1 MGRIILIVALLLS
14 LTPQDIKWKK
24 TWPEALKE
32 AKASKKLAI
41 LIFFNKG
48 LKDCRQFEAETLP
61 NSAVIAALQQHVCAL
76 IDPDGTDEDNALWQK
91 HGQARPPM
99 TYVYDP
105 DGKMLTTISALKAE
119 YYAGALAAAK
129 PAYFDKILPAREALA
144 RDPNQADKH
153 VMLGEAYIKL
163 NNNAESAAAYAKA
176 VDILVKK
183 NDKSGALKVL
193 EAQLESYYTVKW
205 YVAGKEAC
213 KKILELD
220 PADGSKLGAKATW
233 VLGCAAC
240 DEKKYPDA
248 VTIMKPACERYKDS
262 PIIDKMLFTLGSAYM
277 YSRDNASAIAV
288 FEEIVKK
295 YPNSETKSV
304 AEIQLDKLRK

>member
-1 MGRIILIVALLLS
+1 MGRIVLTFALLLS
-14 LTPQDIKWKK
+14 LTPQEIKWK
-24 TWPEALKE
+24 TSWPETLKE

-41 LIFFNKG
+41 LVFFNKG

-61 NSAVIAALQQHVCAL
+61 NSAVIAALQQHVCAK

-144 RDPNQADKH
+144 RDPNQADKY

-163 NNNAESAAAYAKA
+163 NNSPEAAAAYAKA
-176 VDILVKK
+176 TEILAKK
-183 NDKSGALKVL
+183 NDKAGALKVL
-193 EAQLESYYTVKW
+193 DGQLEAFYTVKW
-205 YVAGKEAC
+205 YVPAKQAC
-213 KKILELD
+213 KQIIDLD
-220 PADGSKLGAKATW
+220 PSDSSKLGAKAQW

-240 DEKKYPDA
+240 DEKKYSDA

-262 PIIDKMLFTLGSAYM
+262 PIIDKMLFTLGSGYM
-277 YSRDNASAIAV
+277 YSGDKASALSV

-295 YPNSETKSV
+295 FPSSETKSV
-304 AEIQLDKLRK
+304 AELMIDKLRK